1 MAKLNSKFCI
11 HYLIKYIFELVETN
25 IIIIY
30 IIGINTFEQLDT
42 RHIILQYSILCLKLY
57 RVIY

>member
-42 RHIILQYSILCLKLY
+42 RHSILQYSILCL
-57 RVIY
+57 